1 MTYEHSPEL
10 YHYGVLGM
18 KWGIRR
24 ASSKGNRGRKSRRSS
39 LSEDAV
45 EARQIRKKS
54 VGQMSNAELRKVNE
68 RKRLEQEYS
77 RLNPRTIKR
86 GIAISARIVG
96 ALGTIGAL
104 ADKSGKLIELGKKF
118 FLADPRA

>member
-1 MTYEHSPEL
+1 MNNEL

-24 ASSKGNRGRKSRRSS
+24 ASSKGSRGRKSHRRS

-45 EARQIRKKS
+45 EVRQIRKKS

-77 RLNPRTIKR
+77 RLNPGTIKR
-86 GIAISARIVG
+86 GIAISAGIVG

-118 FLADPRA
+118 FLADPRV